1 MITPFPRTVQLLT
14 FGVSAMK
21 TIASLAKTTA
31 IGGLVF
37 LLPLVLL
44 VAIVGKAFNIIKVVS
59 TPLGNLIS
67 AEKVAGYAVADL
79 LALTV
84 LLVVALLAGMLARSP
99 AFDSFYKKIDA
110 IIMQVIPGYSYIK
123 GMTGS
128 LSDSE
133 AEQSLKSVAVIQD
146 DMVLIGYEVE
156 RLTDGWVAV
165 YLPGAPDTRS
175 GSVAY
180 FTNDRVVPLDTDF
193 AGIANCLK
201 TLGRGSSRIISDT
214 PRLQRNV

>member
-1 MITPFPRTVQLLT
+1 MITPFLRTLQLLT

-31 IGGLVF
+31 IGGLIF

-44 VAIVGKAFNIIKVVS
+44 VAIVGKAFNIIRVVS

-84 LLVVALLAGMLARSP
+84 LLVVTLLAGLLARSP
-99 AFDSFYKKIDA
+99 VFDRFYKKIDA
-110 IIMQVIPGYSYIK
+110 IMLQVFPGYSYIK

-128 LSDSE
+128 LSDAE
-133 AEQSLKSVAVIQD
+133 AEQSFKSVAVIQD
-146 DMVLIGYEVE
+146 DTVQIGYEVE
-156 RLTDGWVAV
+156 RLADGWVAV
-165 YLPGAPDTRS
+165 YLPSAPDTRS

-180 FTNDRVVPLDTDF
+180 FTDDRIVPLDTDF
-193 AGIANCLK
+193 CLK
-201 TLGRGSSRIISDT
+201 TLGRGSSEIISDT
-214 PRLQRNV
+214 ARLQRNVQF

>member
-1 MITPFPRTVQLLT
+1 
-14 FGVSAMK
+14 MK
-21 TIASLAKTTA
+21 TIASLVKTTA

-44 VAIVGKAFNIIKVVS
+44 VVVFGKAFNIIKTVS
-59 TPLGNLIS
+59 IPLANLIS
-67 AEKVAGYAVADL
+67 AEKLAGYAVADL

-84 LLVVALLAGMLARSP
+84 LLVVTLSAGILAKSSV
-99 AFDSFYKKIDA
+99 FDSFYRKIDE
-110 IIMQVIPGYSYIK
+110 VILQLVPGYSYLK

-146 DMVLIGYEVE
+146 DTVLIGYEVE

-165 YLPGAPDTRS
+165 YLPGAPDARS
-175 GSVAY
+175 GSVAF
-180 FTNDRVVPLDTDF
+180 FTDDRIVPLDTDF
-193 AGIANCLK
+193 ARIASCLK
-201 TLGRGSSRIISDT
+201 TLGSGSSKFISDT
-214 PRLQRNV
+214 ARLRRNVQS

>member
-1 MITPFPRTVQLLT
+1 
-14 FGVSAMK
+14 MK
-21 TIASLAKTTA
+21 AIHSLIKSTA

-44 VAIVGKAFNIIKVVS
+44 VAVVGKAFIIIKTVS
-59 TPLGNLIS
+59 MSLANLIS
-67 AEKVAGYAVADL
+67 AERFAGYAVADL
-79 LALTV
+79 MAVTV
-84 LLVVALLAGMLARSP
+84 LLAITLLAGVLARSP
-99 AFDSFYKKIDA
+99 AFDGFYKKVDA
-110 IIMQVIPGYSYIK
+110 VILQLIPGYSYVK

-133 AEQSLKSVAVIQD
+133 AEDALHPVAVVQD
-146 DMVLIGYEVE
+146 DVVVVGYEVE
-156 RLTDGWVAV
+156 RLSDGWVAV

-180 FTNDRVVPLDTDF
+180 FTDDRIVPLETDF

-201 TLGRGSSRIISDT
+201 TLGRGSNKVIMNTEQLR
-214 PRLQRNV
+214 RND

>member
-1 MITPFPRTVQLLT
+1 L
-14 FGVSAMK
+14 VSL
-21 TIASLAKTTA
+21 IKTTA
-31 IGGLVF
+31 IGGIVF

-44 VAIVGKAFNIIKVVS
+44 VVVVGKAFNIIRSVS
-59 TPLGNLIS
+59 MPVANLIS
-67 AEKVAGYAVADL
+67 AEKFAGYAVADL
-79 LALTV
+79 LAITV
-84 LLVVALLAGMLARSP
+84 LLVVTLLAGMLARSP
-99 AFDSFYKKIDA
+99 VFDRFYKKIDA
-110 IIMQVIPGYSYIK
+110 VILQVFPGYSYIK

-128 LSDSE
+128 LSDSD
-133 AEQSLKSVAVIQD
+133 AEQSLKSVAIIQD

-180 FTNDRVVPLDTDF
+180 FTDDRIVPLDADF
-193 AGIANCLK
+193 ASIASCLK
-201 TLGRGSSRIISDT
+201 TLGRGSSKVISDT

>member
-1 MITPFPRTVQLLT
+1 
-14 FGVSAMK
+14 MK
-21 TIASLAKTTA
+21 AIASLAKTTA

-44 VAIVGKAFNIIKVVS
+44 VVVFGKAFKIIKTVS
-59 TPLGNLIS
+59 MPVANLIS
-67 AEKVAGYAVADL
+67 AEKFAGYAVADL
-79 LALTV
+79 LALTM
-84 LLVVALLAGMLARSP
+84 LLVVTLLAGIVARSP
-99 AFDSFYKKIDA
+99 VFDRFYKKIDA
-110 IIMQVIPGYSYIK
+110 VILQVFPGYSWIK

-146 DMVLIGYEVE
+146 DTGQIGYEVE
-156 RLTDGWVAV
+156 RLADGWVAV
-165 YLPGAPDTRS
+165 FLPGAPNTRS

-180 FTNDRVVPLDTDF
+180 FTDDRIVPLDTNF

-201 TLGRGSSRIISDT
+201 TLGSGSSKIIPDT
-214 PRLQRNV
+214 ARLRRNVQS

>member
-1 MITPFPRTVQLLT
+1 MITLFPRTVQLLT

-21 TIASLAKTTA
+21 TIASLTKTTA

-44 VAIVGKAFNIIKVVS
+44 VAIVGKAFNIIR
-59 TPLGNLIS
+59 NIS
-67 AEKVAGYAVADL
+67 MPE
-79 LALTV
+79 
-84 LLVVALLAGMLARSP
+84 
-99 AFDSFYKKIDA
+99 A
-110 IIMQVIPGYSYIK
+110 I
-123 GMTGS
+123 
-128 LSDSE
+128 
-133 AEQSLKSVAVIQD
+133 
-146 DMVLIGYEVE
+146 
-156 RLTDGWVAV
+156 

-193 AGIANCLK
+193 AGIASCLK
-201 TLGRGSSRIISDT
+201 TLGRSSSKIISDT

>member
-44 VAIVGKAFNIIKVVS
+44 VVIVGKAFNIVKVVS

-99 AFDSFYKKIDA
+99 AFDNFYKKIDA

-123 GMTGS
+123 GMTGN

-133 AEQSLKSVAVIQD
+133 AEQSPRISTSSPSTKSTASCGEISHELASNAYSAPRRTSDSVPWSLSSI
-146 DMVLIGYEVE
+146 
-156 RLTDGWVAV
+156 
-165 YLPGAPDTRS
+165 PGAM
-175 GSVAY
+175 
-180 FTNDRVVPLDTDF
+180 
-193 AGIANCLK
+193 
-201 TLGRGSSRIISDT
+201 
-214 PRLQRNV
+214 

>member
-1 MITPFPRTVQLLT
+1 
-14 FGVSAMK
+14 MK
-21 TIASLAKTTA
+21 KIASLAKTTA

-44 VAIVGKAFNIIKVVS
+44 VVFVGKAFNIIRTIS
-59 TPLGNLIS
+59 MPLANLIS
-67 AEKVAGYAVADL
+67 AEKLAGYAVADL

-84 LLVVALLAGMLARSP
+84 LLVVSLLAGMLARSP
-99 AFDSFYKKIDA
+99 VFDKFYKKIDA
-110 IIMQVIPGYSYIK
+110 VILQLIPGYSYVK

-146 DMVLIGYEVE
+146 DAVLIGYEVE
-156 RLTDGWVAV
+156 RLTEGWVAV

-175 GSVAY
+175 GSVGY
-180 FTNDRVVPLDTDF
+180 FTDDRVVPLDADF
-193 AGIANCLK
+193 TGIANCLK
-201 TLGRGSSRIISDT
+201 TLGRGSSKIISNTASLRRSD
-214 PRLQRNV
+214 